1 MASGKEYSML
11 FKLNAEL
18 GSSFA
23 SAFNGAKNPVL
34 NLQTEINKLNKAQSD
49 ISAYTKQQGAVD
61 NTRKKLEMLKQQY
74 DNLQKEMAETGDSS
88 AAMKNQLIAKQNQ
101 IDRTSSS
108 LQQQTEKLNTMDAAL
123 DKAGIS
129 TKDLASESK
138 RLDGM
143 MDELKG
149 SQEDA
154 ARAADELGNSANET
168 FNSLQSILV
177 GTGIAAG
184 VKQLAD
190 GLKASAEAAI
200 LFESAMAGVNKTTDL
215 NLTELAAMAD
225 EFQHMSTV
233 IPVSANDLA
242 SIAETAGQLGV
253 AKSNIADFTAVMA
266 KLSTSTT
273 MAAQEGATLLAQFAN
288 ITQMD
293 PANYERLASATVD
306 LGNNFATTEQK
317 IIDMSQGMAAS
328 ADLAGMS
335 EADILG
341 LSAAVSSL
349 GIEAQAGSTSAAR
362 LISELDKAVDTGK
375 GLEDFARIAGLSA
388 KDFSRAWGEDAAE
401 ALVKFITGLND
412 VERNGK
418 SATVILEELGITEV
432 RMQRMMLSLA
442 GSGDLMNRALETS
455 NQAWQDNTA
464 LQDEANKRYG
474 TTQSKIDMAKNAFEN
489 LKVTLGE
496 HLTPIIG
503 AVADKFNEIVTNIT
517 NWMDKNPELTAAIL
531 TGVGIFA
538 IGAAGIG
545 IYTAAVNAAKIAL
558 GLMQAAIPGVG
569 WVLGGIAAAG
579 VLAGAYVYLKNKAD
593 NAGDSFPNLDRKFD
607 ESMKVISANQKII
620 DLGTEYF
627 NLSEKVGGGQTAI
640 KNYAEEQSRLW
651 ESWKSGNIPTGEY
664 NTKLESVRTQYYD
677 NMTRTDEYKEKEEE
691 LWRALA
697 RGDIPIPEYVDQI
710 DKVRAEYG
718 DVQKALEKYKEQE
731 TLLWAAYT
739 GGDMPIGEYE
749 KALKLLRDEYGFNDV
764 SAEELAATEAK
775 LAQVKGELRTA
786 SGGLITATDEE
797 TEAFNRQVKA
807 LMSIAELAQTNARK
821 DAYDALSKM
830 SKDYAKSLETEQE
843 NTEYLVKAQQ
853 KRAEVEGLMGGGYD
867 NAIAKANELAD
878 AMVAVWSDDSLTSDQ
893 QEERFNALTKEASQ
907 LMQVLSGDPTKDYG
921 GNANAFFRD
930 LENMDTASA
939 KFGESWQ
946 KANDEV
952 AKYQGVISEAQG
964 TQDIFLQNLV
974 DGVVRGGFTL
984 EQYETLLAEKFAGY
998 ENGAEIVANIMT
1010 YVEQATRTA
1019 ANVEGMGNNM
1029 ATTEEQALALQDT
1042 ITAAKVKVDELATAY
1057 TTVYNSALQSING
1070 QIKLFEELKDPE
1082 KKLTSDQMLKTL
1094 NEQAAYLDAY
1104 TANIRKA
1111 TELGVAPELVKQLSD
1126 GSVESAAYLQTI
1138 VNSGN
1143 EKITELNT
1151 AFGKVSEGKETFATT
1166 LADIQTNFTTKMT
1179 EIQTQLAADITAMN
1193 LNAEAAQ
1200 SGKNTIQGFIDGAN
1214 GMLKPVKDAY
1224 AAIAAAAAAAL
1235 KIELGIESP
1244 SKVTQE
1250 LGMYTGM
1257 GLIKGAEAQTEKF
1270 SATMRDLAKAGVD
1283 GYQTGNILDVLG
1295 PGAFEQNGKIYVS
1308 AQQSTLTARSSS
1320 PAGGTISIKVSPV
1333 YHITGNDK
1341 PEAVRSVLQQ
1351 HSGELRDLVLDIVAD
1366 ADFDSRRRGYDV

>member
-11 FKLNAEL
+11 FRLNAEL

-23 SAFNGAKNPVL
+23 SAFTGAKTPVL
-34 NLQTEINKLNKAQSD
+34 GLQSEINKLNKAQSD
-49 ISAYTKQQGAVD
+49 ISAYTKQQGAVES
-61 NTRKKLEMLKQQY
+61 TRQKLKMLQDQY
-74 DNLQKEMAETGDSS
+74 DNLQKEMGETGDSS

-108 LQQQTEKLNTMDAAL
+108 LQQQTEKLNYMDAAL

-138 RLDGM
+138 RLDSM

-154 ARAADELGNSANET
+154 ARAADQLGASANDT
-168 FNSLQSILV
+168 FNSLQSLLV
-177 GTGIAAG
+177 GAGIVAG
-184 VKQLAD
+184 IKQLAD
-190 GLKASAEAAI
+190 GMKASAEAAI
-200 LFESAMAGVNKTTDL
+200 LFESAMAGVSKTNDMSDR
-215 NLTELAAMAD
+215 ELAAMGD
-225 EFQHMSTV
+225 HFQDLSTI
-233 IPVSANDLA
+233 IPVSANSLA
-242 SIAETAGQLGV
+242 EIAETAGQLGI
-253 AKSNIADFTAVMA
+253 AEGRLADFTEVMA
-266 KLSTSTT
+266 KLSTATT
-273 MAAQEGATLLAQFAN
+273 MSAQEGATMLAQFAN

-317 IIDMSQGMAAS
+317 ILDMSQGMAAS

-349 GIEAQAGSTSAAR
+349 GIEAQAGSTSASK
-362 LISELDKAVDTGK
+362 LISELDKAVKTGK
-375 GLEDFARIAGLSA
+375 GLEDFARISGLTA
-388 KDFSRAWGEDAAE
+388 MDFSRAWGEDAAG
-401 ALVKFITGLND
+401 ALAKFIAGLND
-412 VERNGK
+412 TERNGK
-418 SATVILEELGITEV
+418 SATVILEEMGITEV

-455 NQAWQDNTA
+455 NEAWRDNTA
-464 LQDEANKRYG
+464 LQEEANKRYG
-474 TTQSKIDMAKNAFEN
+474 TTQSKIDMAKNSFEN
-489 LKVTLGE
+489 LKTTLGE
-496 HLTPIIG
+496 QFTSVIG
-503 AVADKFNEIVTNIT
+503 TVAEKFNDVAAGIT
-517 NWMDKNPELTAAIL
+517 SWIDANPELTKAIIAGTLVFAAGAL
-531 TGVGIFA
+531 GVGIYT
-538 IGAAGIG
+538 GAV
-545 IYTAAVNAAKIAL
+545 TAAKIAL
-558 GLMQAAIPGVG
+558 GLLQAAIPGVG

-579 VLAGAYVYLKNKAD
+579 LLAGAYVYLKNKAD
-593 NAGDSFPNLDRKFD
+593 NAADSFPNLDRKFD

-627 NLSEKVGGGQTAI
+627 KLSEKVGGGQTAI

-677 NMTRTDEYKEKEEE
+677 NMTRTDEYKTKEEE

-697 RGDIPIPEYVDQI
+697 RGDIPIPEYVEQI

-739 GGDMPIGEYE
+739 GGDMPIAEYE
-749 KALKLLRDEYGFNDV
+749 KALRLLRDEYGFNDV

-797 TEAFNRQVKA
+797 TEAFDRQVKA
-807 LMSIAELAQTNARK
+807 LMSIAELEQTKARK

-867 NAIAKANELAD
+867 NAITKANDLAN
-878 AMVAVWSDDSLTSDQ
+878 AMEAVWSDDSLTSDQ
-893 QEERFNALTKEASQ
+893 QEARFKALTSEASQ
-907 LMQVLSGDPTKDYG
+907 LMSVLTGITKDYSG
-921 GNANAFFRD
+921 SPLGFFVD
-930 LENMDTASA
+930 LENIDAASA

-1042 ITAAKVKVDELATAY
+1042 ITAAKAKVDELATAY

-1126 GSVESAAYLQTI
+1126 GSTQSAAYLQTI

-1143 EKITELNT
+1143 DKITELNT
-1151 AFGKVSEGKETFATT
+1151 AFGKVSEGKETFAGT
-1166 LADIQTNFTTKMT
+1166 LAEIETNFSTTMT
-1179 EIQTQLAADITAMN
+1179 TIQTQLAADITAMN

-1200 SGKNTIQGFIDGAN
+1200 SGKSTIQGFIDGAN

-1224 AAIAAAAAAAL
+1224 AAIAAAAAAAMKVEL
-1235 KIELGIESP
+1235 KINSP
-1244 SKVTQE
+1244 SEVTE
-1250 LGMYTGM
+1250 DVGMNTGM
-1257 GLIKGAEAQTEKF
+1257 GAIIGVEGQTEKF
-1270 SATMRDLAKAGVD
+1270 SEAMEALARAGID
-1283 GYQTGNILDVLG
+1283 GYKSGNILDVLG
-1295 PGAFEQNGKIYVS
+1295 SGYFEQNGRIYTANPAAVTAASS
-1308 AQQSTLTARSSS
+1308 APMGSNAPIIKLSPSYVFNGIADPSTV
-1320 PAGGTISIKVSPV
+1320 K
-1333 YHITGNDK
+1333 
-1341 PEAVRSVLQQ
+1341 SVLAE
-1351 HSGELRDLVLDIVAD
+1351 HNADLERIILGVVENNDYD
-1366 ADFDSRRRGYDV
+1366 RRRRGYDV